1 MTQCPRSLVTSLDHL
16 TTRPL
21 DHCPI
26 FDTHCHL
33 TDKAFANPDEAIQR
47 AKDAGVELMTTVG
60 LDRDD
65 CPKAVELAEKHGGV
79 YAVVGIHPHEAD
91 RFQDSDLDLLR
102 ELAKRP
108 KVRAIGE
115 TGLDFF
121 RNYADHDNQRRAFHA
136 HIELAK
142 ELDLPMVLHVRDAYP
157 EAEAVLKEHGYY
169 QGVMHC
175 YSGDKPFALE
185 AVRLGFYVAFSG
197 SLTYGGARLPDVC
210 RALPVERILVE
221 TDAPYLTPAPY
232 RGKMKNEPALVKH
245 TLAVLA
251 RVRGIEMADAA
262 RFTTENGKRFFGV

>member
-1 MTQCPRSLVTSLDHL
+1 MPV
-16 TTRPL
+16 
-21 DHCPI
+21 

-47 AKDAGVELMTTVG
+47 AKDAGVEMMTTVG

-65 CPKAVELAEKHGGV
+65 CRKAVELAEKHSRV
-79 YAVVGIHPHEAD
+79 YAAVGIHPHEAD
-91 RFQDSDLDLLR
+91 RFQDSDIDLLR
-102 ELAKRP
+102 ELAKSP

-121 RNYADHDNQRRAFHA
+121 RNYADHDNQRRSFHA

-142 ELDLPMVLHVRDAYP
+142 ELNLPLVLHVRDAYP
-157 EAEAVLKEHGYY
+157 EAMAILKEHDYY

-175 YSGDKPFALE
+175 FSGDKSFALE

-197 SLTYGGARLPDVC
+197 SLTYGGSRLPEVV
-210 RALPVERILVE
+210 RALPIERLLVE

-245 TLAVLA
+245 TLRALA
-251 RVRGIEMADAA
+251 RARDITPDEAA
-262 RFTTENGKRFFGV
+262 RVTTENGQRLFGV

>member
-1 MTQCPRSLVTSLDHL
+1 MPV
-16 TTRPL
+16 
-21 DHCPI
+21 

-47 AKDAGVELMTTVG
+47 AEDAGVELVTTVG

-65 CPKAVELAEKHGGV
+65 CRKAVELAEKHSRV
-79 YAVVGIHPHEAD
+79 YAALGIHPHEAD
-91 RFQDSDLDLLR
+91 RFQDSDIDLLR
-102 ELAKRP
+102 ELAKSP

-121 RNYADHDNQRRAFHA
+121 RNYADHDNQRRSFHA

-142 ELDLPMVLHVRDAYP
+142 ELNLPLVLHVRDAYP
-157 EAEAVLKEHGYY
+157 EAMAILKEHDYY

-175 YSGDKPFALE
+175 FSGDKSFALE

-197 SLTYGGARLPDVC
+197 SLTYGGSRLPEVV
-210 RALPVERILVE
+210 RALPIERLLVE

-245 TLAVLA
+245 TLRALA
-251 RVRGIEMADAA
+251 RARDITPDEAA
-262 RFTTENGKRFFGV
+262 RVTTENGQRLFGV

>member
-1 MTQCPRSLVTSLDHL
+1 M
-16 TTRPL
+16 PL
-21 DHCPI
+21 

-47 AKDAGVELMTTVG
+47 AGDAGVELMTTVG

-65 CPKAVELAEKHGGV
+65 CRRAVELAEKHDGV
-79 YAVVGIHPHEAD
+79 FAAVGIHPHEAD

-102 ELAKRP
+102 RLAKNP

-121 RNYADHDNQRRAFHA
+121 RNYADSANQRRAFHA

-142 ELDLPMVLHVRDAYP
+142 GLALPMVLHIRDAYP
-157 EAEAVLKEHGYY
+157 EAMAVLKEHGWY

-175 YSGDKPFALE
+175 YSGDKAFALE

-197 SLTYGGARLPDVC
+197 SLTYGGSRLPDVA
-210 RALPVERILVE
+210 RALPIERILVE
-221 TDAPYLTPAPY
+221 TDAPYLTPVPY

-251 RVRGIEMADAA
+251 RARGIEMAEAA
-262 RFTTENGKRFFGV
+262 RITTENGRRFFRI

>member
-1 MTQCPRSLVTSLDHL
+1 MDC
-16 TTRPL
+16 
-21 DHCPI
+21 I

-33 TDKAFANPDEAIQR
+33 TDSVFANPDEAIQR
-47 AKDAGVELMTTVG
+47 ARDAGVELMTTVG
-60 LDRDD
+60 LNRDD
-65 CPKAVELAEKHGGV
+65 CRRAVELAEKHDGV
-79 YAVVGIHPHEAD
+79 YAAVGIHPHEAD

-102 ELAKRP
+102 ELAKNP

-142 ELDLPMVLHVRDAYP
+142 ELDLPMVLHVRDAYQ
-157 EAEAVLKEHGYY
+157 EAMAVLKEHGYY

-175 YSGDKPFALE
+175 YSGDKAFALE

-197 SLTYGGARLPDVC
+197 SLTYGGSRLPEVA
-210 RALPVERILVE
+210 RALPIERVMVE
-221 TDAPYLTPAPY
+221 TDAPYLTPVPY

-251 RVRGIEMADAA
+251 RTRGIEMADAA
-262 RFTTENGKRFFGV
+262 RITTENGKRFFGA

>member
-1 MTQCPRSLVTSLDHL
+1 VVL
-16 TTRPL
+16 
-21 DHCPI
+21 

-33 TDKAFANPDEAIQR
+33 TDKVFTNPDEAIQR
-47 AKDAGVELMTTVG
+47 AIDAGVELMTTVG
-60 LDRDD
+60 LDRED
-65 CPKAVELAEKHGGV
+65 CPKAVELADKHGGV
-79 YAVVGIHPHEAD
+79 YAAVGIHPHEAD

-102 ELAKRP
+102 ELAKNP

-121 RNYADHDNQRRAFHA
+121 RNYADHDNQRRTFHA

-142 ELDLPMVLHVRDAYP
+142 ELDLPMVLHIRDAYP
-157 EAEAVLKEHGYY
+157 EAMAVLKEHGWY

-175 YSGDKPFALE
+175 YSGDKAFALE

-197 SLTYGGARLPDVC
+197 SLTYGGTRLSDVC
-210 RALPVERILVE
+210 RALPIERILVE

-251 RVRGIEMADAA
+251 GVRGIEMADAA
-262 RFTTENGKRFFGV
+262 RITTENGRRFFGT